1 MSMGLGIRAPV
12 WLLLRG
18 LTRDQ
23 RHWGDFPRHLAEAL
37 PPGARVVCIDL
48 PGNGVLNHLRSAD
61 RVEGLVEQAR
71 AQVREQGLAG
81 RPVHLLAMSLGAMV
95 AAAWADAHP
104 DEVAAAVLVNTSLRP
119 FSPFWQR
126 LRPGAWGPLLAC
138 LLPGTAAERWERC
151 ILQLTSQLAV
161 HRPDAA
167 QRLQQWADWRR
178 AHPVSRANALR
189 QLRAALAFRAP
200 AAPPLV
206 PLLLLNGAADA
217 LVHPACSQAVARAW
231 QRPIVVH
238 PAAGHDLPLDDP
250 AWVVAEVVRWCQV
263 LEAERHR
270 CSVA

>member
-1 MSMGLGIRAPV
+1 MSAGLDMHAPV

-71 AQVREQGLAG
+71 EQVRAHGLSG
-81 RPVHLLAMSLGAMV
+81 QPVHLLAMSLGAMV

-138 LLPGTAAERWERC
+138 LLPGTGAERWERN

-178 AHPVSRANALR
+178 AYPVSRANALR
-189 QLRAALAFRAP
+189 QLRAAMAFRAP

-250 AWVVAEVVRWCQV
+250 AWVVAEVVRWGQA